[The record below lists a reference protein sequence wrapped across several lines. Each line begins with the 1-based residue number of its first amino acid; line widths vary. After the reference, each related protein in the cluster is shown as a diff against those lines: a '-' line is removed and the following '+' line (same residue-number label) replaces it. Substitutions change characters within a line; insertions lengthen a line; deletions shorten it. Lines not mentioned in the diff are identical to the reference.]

1 MINSL
6 LKTNI
11 RINKQGGP
19 NFQKVK
25 SGVCSCKG
33 SGKVGSKG
41 NKGGEDVGQDRKHCL
56 GKLVEAVGK
65 GSGLSRSPYEKS
77 NTLMLILYKSV
88 K

>member
-1 MINSL
+1 M
-6 LKTNI
+6 
-11 RINKQGGP
+11 
-19 NFQKVK
+19 
-25 SGVCSCKG
+25 
-33 SGKVGSKG
+33 GSKG

-65 GSGLSRSPYEKS
+65 GGGLSRSPYEKS